1 MNLKQQN
8 PIELLELIE
17 AGLDNI
23 NQGITIFD
31 KDLKL
36 VFCNCRLAD
45 ILNLPAHLTQY
56 GVSFEEIIKYNCQRG
71 EYGPGDPE
79 EQLKERLQAA
89 RKMIAH
95 TIERTRP
102 DGTVIR
108 ISGVP
113 LPLGGFATVY
123 TDITKDRLYEL
134 KLETQVDEKTN
145 SLRRSEER
153 LRLIADEVPAGI
165 VYLDQDEVFRFANRR
180 FAKAY
185 NLIPEQVI
193 GRTSRSILSTATY
206 AAVEQYF
213 AEAKQGKRLDFDL
226 HIELANGRMPE
237 VRTYLRPDFDSSGRV
252 NGFYVLSLNVTKH
265 KEAAAALSQAQKM
278 EAIGQLSSGVAHDFN
293 NLLTVIIGNLVPLSD
308 KVEDDSLKQ
317 EMIVPVINAAKRG
330 AKLTK
335 QLLAVARRQPFELK
349 AVNVSDLAKNI
360 ASLAQASMPDNIHL
374 NLGKVQQNIWALTD
388 LSQMENALLN
398 LILNARDAFD
408 DGGEINVDIDYQD
421 SEQPDSRQVRI
432 VVSDA
437 GCGIDPSVLKK
448 VFDPFF
454 TTKTNSGGSGL
465 GLTMIQSF
473 IEQSNGSIEAF
484 SELGKGSRFV
494 LLLPAASVPEKQ
506 AVGIE
511 KRLSSVTQKT
521 TKQGLVMLVD
531 DNYDVRQVVRRQLVS
546 LNHLVVEA
554 NDAQEALELLGHIDG
569 IDMLVSDIS
578 MPGELSGIEL
588 VERIAQEFPH
598 IKTVLMTGHGANQ
611 DFYEETHVQCPILR
625 KPFATAKLAAAI
637 NDIRSTD
644 SMFNSNE

>member
-31 KDLKL
+31 KNLKL

-45 ILNLPAHLTQY
+45 ILNLPANLTEY
-56 GVSFEEIIKYNCQRG
+56 GVGFEDIIKYNCQRG
-71 EYGPGDPE
+71 EYGPGNPE

-193 GRTSRSILSTATY
+193 GRTSRSVLSSATY
-206 AAVEQYF
+206 AAVEEYF

-237 VRTYLRPDFDSSGRV
+237 VRTYLRPDFDSSGEV

-308 KVEDDSLKQ
+308 KVDDETLKQ

-335 QLLAVARRQPFELK
+335 QLLAVARRQSFELK
-349 AVNVSDLAKNI
+349 AVDVSELARTI
-360 ASLAQASMPDNIHL
+360 ANLARASMPDNISL
-374 NLGKVQQNIWALTD
+374 NLCIAEQNVWALTD

-398 LILNARDAFD
+398 LILNARDAIV
-408 DGGEINVDIDYQD
+408 DGGQIKVEIDYLAKD
-421 SEQPDSRQVRI
+421 STLDARQVGI
-432 VVSDA
+432 VVSDD
-437 GCGIDPSVLKK
+437 GCGIAPSVLKK

-473 IEQSNGSIEAF
+473 VEQSNGSIDVS
-484 SELGKGSRFV
+484 SELGEGTQFTLV
-494 LLLPAASVPEKQ
+494 LPVASAPEEQQNKAEKNASPAK
-506 AVGIE
+506 
-511 KRLSSVTQKT
+511 KKT
-521 TKQGLVMLVD
+521 SKLVMLVD

-569 IDMLVSDIS
+569 IDMVVSDIS

-588 VERIAQEFPH
+588 VERIVLEFPH
-598 IKTVLMTGHGANQ
+598 IKTLLMTGHGANQ
-611 DFYEETHVQCPILR
+611 DLYEETHVQCPILR
-625 KPFATAKLAAAI
+625 KPFETDKLAAAI

-644 SMFNSNE
+644 TPLNPNG